1 MPGARTTAALERAV
15 HRYRHAPIA
24 VRLTVHARAFV
35 ADLAYVE
42 RYVPRQGF
50 IVDIGCGH
58 GLFANVLVEASAQ
71 RRVLGIDRDA
81 RRIEVARATV
91 QGREG
96 LRFEV
101 GDAREAP
108 LPPCDGMTMIDL
120 LHVLPPD
127 DRLRILRAAASA
139 LPEGGPVVVKAQE
152 RALDVRYALT
162 YAQEVLSSSLRVR
175 RGAPRRFQFP
185 SREEAMRL
193 FREAGFNVDV
203 VQLPSRP
210 YTDVIYLARKAPII
224 AP

>member
-1 MPGARTTAALERAV
+1 MPGARTSGALNRAV
-15 HRYRHAPIA
+15 HRYRHAPVA
-24 VRLTVHARAFV
+24 VRLAVHARAFV

-50 IVDIGCGH
+50 IVDLGCGH
-58 GLFANVLVEASAQ
+58 GLFANVLVEASPQ

-91 QGREG
+91 DGRDG

-101 GDAREAP
+101 GDVREP
-108 LPPCDGMTMIDL
+108 SVPPCDAITMVDL
-120 LHVLPPD
+120 LHLLPPA
-127 DRLRILRAAASA
+127 DRLRILRAAADA

-162 YAQEVLSSSLRVR
+162 YAQEVLSSSLRFGR
-175 RGAPRRFQFP
+175 RGPRRFQFP
-185 SREEAMRL
+185 SREEALRV
-193 FREAGFNVDV
+193 FREAGFHVDV

-224 AP
+224 PA